1 MVDEITT
8 IEVRPA
14 APADVPALCGF
25 LNEIIRIGGTTA
37 NETPF
42 TPESFT
48 GHYLAGPG
56 FVSCFVAEDAEG
68 RPCAFQALERYDGL
82 PEGWADIGTFSRPDA
97 KMRGAGTALF
107 AATRDNARAL
117 GLSAI
122 NATIRA
128 DNAGGLA
135 YYGKMGFVDYKV
147 DKAVPLKS
155 GRVVDRIS
163 KRYLL
168 TDG

>member
-1 MVDEITT
+1 MVDEMAT
-8 IEVRPA
+8 IKVRPA
-14 APADVPALCGF
+14 TPGDVPELCSF

-48 GHYLAGPG
+48 AHYLAGPG
-56 FVSCFVAEDAEG
+56 FVSCFVAEDTDG
-68 RPCAFQALERYDGL
+68 RPCAFQALERYDAL

-97 KMRGAGTALF
+97 KVRGAGTALF
-107 AATRDNARAL
+107 AATKDNARAL
-117 GLSAI
+117 GLTAI

-128 DNAGGLA
+128 DNVGGLA
-135 YYGKMGFVDYKV
+135 YYGKMGFVEYKV

-155 GRVVDRIS
+155 GRLVDRVS

-168 TDG
+168 TET

>member
-1 MVDEITT
+1 MVDETTT
-8 IEVRPA
+8 IRVRPA
-14 APADVPALCGF
+14 ATADVPELCSF

-42 TPESFT
+42 TAESFIA
-48 GHYLAGPG
+48 HYLAGPG
-56 FVSCFVAEDAEG
+56 FVSCFVAEDADG
-68 RPCAFQALERYDGL
+68 RPCAFQALERYDAL

-97 KMRGAGTALF
+97 KVRGAGTALF
-107 AATRDNARAL
+107 AATRENARAV
-117 GLSAI
+117 GLKVI

-128 DNAGGLA
+128 DNKGGLA

-155 GRVVDRIS
+155 GLPVDRVS
-163 KRYLL
+163 KRFLL
-168 TDG
+168 TEG